1 MRYFVTFKKNTNLY
15 GKLMPFTKLLKQEI
29 QDRLIQEYGQMWDKI
44 YTEPEAKRVLQET
57 LLQENNWIQ
66 FGTKCIEEAEDH
78 KVSVSDITLWFKTAK
93 PTPTERNLSTQL
105 GAHIEEFCEMLE
117 ALGELV
123 PQQLLA
129 IKEKYYQ
136 GAEIKQDKVALLDSL
151 CDQVVTATGIAYFN
165 GFDFDGALT
174 NVNQSNWSKFINN
187 KPICNEHGKI
197 MKGANYKAPELE
209 PFI

>member
-1 MRYFVTFKKNTNLY
+1 MRHFVTFKKNTNLY
-15 GKLMPFTKLLKQEI
+15 GKVMVFTNMLRNEI
-29 QDRLIQEYGQMWDKI
+29 QDRLVQHYNQLWDKI
-44 YTEPEAKRVLQET
+44 YTEPELSRVMPETIQKSKFVYFGVEGYILNQE
-57 LLQENNWIQ
+57 
-66 FGTKCIEEAEDH
+66 H
-78 KVSVSDITLWFKTAK
+78 KVSVSGITLWFETAK
-93 PTPTERNLSTQL
+93 PLVTERHISTQI

-123 PQQLLA
+123 PQQLIA

-165 GFDFDGALT
+165 GFKFDEALT
-174 NVNQSNWSKFINN
+174 NVNQSNWSKFIDN
-187 KPICNEHGKI
+187 KPICNENGKI

>member
-1 MRYFVTFKKNTNLY
+1 
-15 GKLMPFTKLLKQEI
+15 
-29 QDRLIQEYGQMWDKI
+29 
-44 YTEPEAKRVLQET
+44 
-57 LLQENNWIQ
+57 
-66 FGTKCIEEAEDH
+66 
-78 KVSVSDITLWFKTAK
+78 
-93 PTPTERNLSTQL
+93 
-105 GAHIEEFCEMLE
+105 MLE

-165 GFDFDGALT
+165 GFKFDEALT